1 MGPWVVC
8 TEEGALVQLNPVAAE
23 DYAVLAAVEAA
34 MARSTLTA
42 PVSGGSHSAFRSA
55 VGGSA
60 GGSRALSRSLS
71 GASQPYKCLAPGK
84 CLFYLFCSNSW

>member
-1 MGPWVVC
+1 M
-8 TEEGALVQLNPVAAE
+8 QLTPVAVE

-55 VGGSA
+55 VEGST
-60 GGSRALSRSLS
+60 GGSRALAQSLA
-71 GASQPYKCLAPGK
+71 GACQAIYMPSTCCTCVLSFAHKI
-84 CLFYLFCSNSW
+84 